1 MDFQLWMQPVIIL
14 TIFTGMNNAI
24 TSGIEISVETFYQPE
39 YSNPM
44 QHEYMFAYRIS
55 IVNHNAFTVQ
65 LLNRH
70 WYIFDSNGEYREVE
84 GDGVIGQQPVLLQE
98 EHFQYVSGC
107 QLRSEMGTMHG
118 TYQMLNLNTNKKF
131 EVAIPKFQMES
142 PTKSN

>member
-1 MDFQLWMQPVIIL
+1 
-14 TIFTGMNNAI
+14 MNNAI

-44 QHEYMFAYRIS
+44 QQEYMFAYRIS
-55 IVNHNAFTVQ
+55 IVNHNAFSVQ

-84 GDGVIGQQPVLLQE
+84 GDGVIGQQPVLLQD

-107 QLRSEMGTMHG
+107 QLRSEMGTMQGH
-118 TYQMLNLNTNKKF
+118 YQMLNLNNNKKF
-131 EVAIPKFQMES
+131 EVAIPKFMMES
-142 PTKSN
+142 PTKRN